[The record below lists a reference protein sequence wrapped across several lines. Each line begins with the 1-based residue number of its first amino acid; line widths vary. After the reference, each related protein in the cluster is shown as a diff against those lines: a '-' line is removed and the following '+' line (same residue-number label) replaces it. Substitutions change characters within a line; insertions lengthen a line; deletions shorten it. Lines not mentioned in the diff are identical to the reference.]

1 MSRLTTI
8 AVNEATGTAAEL
20 FAGIKKAIGKVP
32 NAYATIG
39 SNSPAILA
47 HVLQTGALLRETTLS
62 NREQEAINLAV
73 SEAASCDYCVAA
85 HSMTGKMAGYNAD
98 QLKQLRTGSY
108 PEEAKVDALVRF
120 AVKVV
125 RTTGTVPVADVEAV
139 KAAGYNDRQIVEALL
154 TINAIQF
161 TNMLNRV
168 NDTTL
173 DFPKV
178 A

>member
-1 MSRLTTI
+1 MSRLNTV
-8 AVNEATGTAAEL
+8 AVNQATGATAEL
-20 FAGIKKAIGKVP
+20 FSTITKAIGKVP

-39 SNSPAILA
+39 TNSPSILA
-47 HVLQTGALLRETTLS
+47 HVLQTGALLKQASLS
-62 NREQEAINLAV
+62 LREQEAINLAV
-73 SEAASCDYCVAA
+73 SESTGCDYCVAA
-85 HSMTGKMAGYNAD
+85 HSMTGKMAGFTAG

-108 PEEAKVDALVRF
+108 PEDAKIDALIRF
-120 AVKVV
+120 AVQVV
-125 RTTGTVPVADVEAV
+125 TTTGTVPTAAVEAV
-139 KAAGYNDRQIVEALL
+139 KVAGYDDRQIVEALL
-154 TINAIQF
+154 TVNAILF